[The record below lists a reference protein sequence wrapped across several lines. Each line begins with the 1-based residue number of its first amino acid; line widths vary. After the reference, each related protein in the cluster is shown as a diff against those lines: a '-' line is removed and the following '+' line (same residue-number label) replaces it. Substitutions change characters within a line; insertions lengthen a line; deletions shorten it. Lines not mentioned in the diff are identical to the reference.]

1 MADLTKFDL
10 SVNGVNQDTQYIKQR
25 AYHFS
30 DTLTPEMAS
39 SGTHDLLALP
49 AGEMLAGLRLV
60 SLKTAQ
66 LSGPGNMNFRLLIAG
81 GEGADLFATALTDS
95 AFTSGKVQ
103 NVPVS
108 GIEGFSLTSGSV
120 LQFTASQALT
130 AFDFLLIVETIPVLD
145 FLCQG

>member
-60 SLKTAQ
+60 SLKTLAGD
-66 LSGPGNMNFRLLIAG
+66 GPVSMNFKVSFG
-81 GEGADLFATALTDS
+81 GTASAEFFNSPLAIGDFAK
-95 AFTSGKVQ
+95 GKVH
-103 NVPVS
+103 NLPLAEVS
-108 GIEGFSLTSGSV
+108 GFSQTEAGI

-130 AFDFLLIVETIPVLD
+130 AFDFFLIVETIPVLD
-145 FLCQG
+145 FLRQG